1 MRLLTACFFTF
12 CSLVSYA
19 QDSEQIGEVSTEF
32 KLLGPNHKIII
43 EAFEDPKISGVTCYL
58 SRPKTGGISGGLG
71 LAEDRA
77 YASISCTRVGPVKIN
92 QEFSPGEIVFDVK
105 TSLIFKEQR
114 VVRFYDKTHNT
125 LIYLTYS
132 TRVVD
137 GSYKSGISV
146 VPIDV
151 FNSESAL
158 TSSSP

>member
-12 CSLVSYA
+12 CSLFSYA

-77 YASISCTRVGPVKIN
+77 YASISCTRVGPVKIH

-151 FNSESAL
+151 FNSESAIN
-158 TSSSP
+158 SKP

>member
-12 CSLVSYA
+12 CSLFAYA

-151 FNSESAL
+151 FNSES
-158 TSSSP
+158 TIKSKP

>member
-1 MRLLTACFFTF
+1 MRLFTACIFTFFT
-12 CSLVSYA
+12 LLSYA

-92 QEFSPGEIVFDVK
+92 QQFSPGEIVFDVK

-146 VPIDV
+146 VPIDT
-151 FNSESAL
+151 FNTDSSAS
-158 TSSSP
+158 TKP